1 VVAVAAKL
9 DVSPAAV
16 SIAWLRAKGLAVV
29 PKASS
34 ATHLRANLAAADL
47 ALDEE
52 DVARVDAIDREEE
65 LYPE

>member
-1 VVAVAAKL
+1 MTVAAERG
-9 DVSPAAV
+9 VSPAAV

-34 ATHLRANLAAADL
+34 RDHLRANLAAADL
-47 ALDEE
+47 TLDASE
-52 DVARVDAIDREEE
+52 VARIDAIEVEEE

>member
-1 VVAVAAKL
+1 
-9 DVSPAAV
+9 V